1 MDWKDQRQV
10 SEYVEL
16 LNEKLGLE
24 PYSIYMMPKSVQDG
38 GRAGDITGDYE
49 WSIDDIV
56 VPSGID
62 LPTVNDSEITN
73 RITNK
78 EWVNVRTRRNR
89 ALKNSDVMALQD
101 RVMTD
106 EQKTYRQA
114 LRDLPS
120 TQSDP
125 FNITWPTKPSSLYN
139 KKTLK
144 L

>member
-24 PYSIYMMPKSVQDG
+24 PYTIYMMPKSVQDG
-38 GRAGDITGDYE
+38 GRAGDIAGDYE

-89 ALKNSDVMALQD
+89 ALKKSDVMALQD

-114 LRDLPS
+114 LRDLPK

-125 FNITWPTKPSSLYN
+125 FNITWPTKPSS
-139 KKTLK
+139 
-144 L
+144 

>member
-1 MDWKDQRQV
+1 MDWKNQVQV

-16 LNEKLGLE
+16 MNEKLGLK
-24 PYSIYMMPKSVQDG
+24 PNTIYMMPKSVQNG

-49 WSIDDIV
+49 WSMYDIV
-56 VPSGID
+56 VPDGVT
-62 LPTVNDSEITN
+62 LPAVTDSEITN

-78 EWVNVRTRRNR
+78 MWEGVRARRNK

-114 LRDLPS
+114 LRDLPA

-125 FNITWPTKPSSLYN
+125 FNITWPKKPS
-139 KKTLK
+139 
-144 L
+144 

>member
-1 MDWKDQRQV
+1 MDWKNQQQV

-16 LNEKLGLE
+16 LNEKLGLK
-24 PYSIYMMPKSVQDG
+24 PFTIYMMPKIVQNG
-38 GRAGDITGDYE
+38 EKAGDITGDYE
-49 WSIDDIV
+49 WSTDDIV
-56 VPSGID
+56 VPDGVT
-62 LPTVNDSEITN
+62 LPAVPDSEITT

-78 EWVNVRTRRNR
+78 MWASVRTRRNR

-125 FNITWPTKPSSLYN
+125 FNITWPTKPS
-139 KKTLK
+139 
-144 L
+144 

>member
-1 MDWKDQRQV
+1 MDWKDQRQI

-24 PYSIYMMPKSVQDG
+24 PCTIYMMPKSVQDG
-38 GRAGDITGDYE
+38 GSAGDITGDYE

-78 EWVNVRTRRNR
+78 ALVNVRTRRNR

-125 FNITWPTKPSSLYN
+125 FNITWPTKPS
-139 KKTLK
+139 
-144 L
+144 

>member
-1 MDWKDQRQV
+1 MDWKNHQQV

-24 PYSIYMMPKSVQDG
+24 PFTIYMMPKSVQDG

-56 VPSGID
+56 VPDGID
-62 LPTVNDSEITN
+62 LPAVNDSEITN

-78 EWVNVRTRRNR
+78 MWAAIRLKRNR
-89 ALKNSDVMALQD
+89 KLSNSDVMALQD

-114 LRDLPS
+114 LRDLPK

-125 FNITWPTKPSSLYN
+125 FNITWPTKPSS
-139 KKTLK
+139 
-144 L
+144 

>member
-1 MDWKDQRQV
+1 MDWKDQVQV

-16 LNEKLGLE
+16 MNEKLGLK
-24 PYSIYMMPKSVQDG
+24 PNTIYMMPKSVQDG

-49 WSIDDIV
+49 WSMYDIV
-56 VPSGID
+56 VPDGVT
-62 LPTVNDSEITN
+62 LPEVTDSEITN

-78 EWVNVRTRRNR
+78 MWEGVRARRNK

-106 EQKTYRQA
+106 EQKAYRQA
-114 LRDLPS
+114 LRDLPA

-125 FNITWPTKPSSLYN
+125 FNITWPKKPS
-139 KKTLK
+139 
-144 L
+144 

>member
-1 MDWKDQRQV
+1 MDWKNQVQV

-16 LNEKLGLE
+16 MNEKLGLE
-24 PYSIYMMPKSVQDG
+24 PNTIYMMPKSVQDG

-49 WSIDDIV
+49 WSTDDIV
-56 VPSGID
+56 VPDGVT
-62 LPTVNDSEITN
+62 LPAVTDSEITN

-78 EWVNVRTRRNR
+78 MWEGVRARRNK

-106 EQKTYRQA
+106 EQKAYRQA

-125 FNITWPTKPSSLYN
+125 FNITWPTKPAS
-139 KKTLK
+139 
-144 L
+144 

>member
-49 WSIDDIV
+49 WSTDDIV
-56 VPSGID
+56 VPDGVT
-62 LPTVNDSEITN
+62 LPAVTDSEITN

-78 EWVNVRTRRNR
+78 EWANVRTRRNR
-89 ALKNSDVMALQD
+89 ALLNSDVMALQD
-101 RVMTD
+101 RVMTED
-106 EQKTYRQA
+106 QKAYRQA

-125 FNITWPTKPSSLYN
+125 FNITWPTKPAS
-139 KKTLK
+139 
-144 L
+144 

>member
-1 MDWKDQRQV
+1 MDWKNQVQV

-16 LNEKLGLE
+16 MNEKLGLK
-24 PYSIYMMPKSVQDG
+24 PNTIYMMPKSVQNG

-49 WSIDDIV
+49 WSMYDIV
-56 VPSGID
+56 VPDGVT
-62 LPTVNDSEITN
+62 LPEVTDSEITN

-78 EWVNVRTRRNR
+78 MWEGVRARRNK

-106 EQKTYRQA
+106 EQKAYRQA
-114 LRDLPS
+114 LRDLPA

-125 FNITWPTKPSSLYN
+125 FNITWPKKPS
-139 KKTLK
+139 
-144 L
+144 

>member
-16 LNEKLGLE
+16 MNEKLGLE
-24 PYSIYMMPKSVQDG
+24 PCTIYMMPKLVQDG
-38 GRAGDITGDYE
+38 GGPGDITGDYE
-49 WSIDDIV
+49 WSTDDIV
-56 VPSGID
+56 VPDGVT
-62 LPTVNDSEITN
+62 LPAVTDSEITN

-78 EWVNVRTRRNR
+78 AWANVRTRRNR
-89 ALKNSDVMALQD
+89 ALLNSDVMALQD

-114 LRDLPS
+114 LRDLPT

-125 FNITWPTKPSSLYN
+125 FNITWPTKPS
-139 KKTLK
+139 
-144 L
+144 

>member
-1 MDWKDQRQV
+1 MDWKDQVQV

-16 LNEKLGLE
+16 MNEKLGLE
-24 PYSIYMMPKSVQDG
+24 PNTIYMMPKSVQDG

-49 WSIDDIV
+49 WSTDDIV
-56 VPSGID
+56 VPDGVT
-62 LPTVNDSEITN
+62 LPAVTDSEITN

-78 EWVNVRTRRNR
+78 MWEGVRARRNK

-101 RVMTD
+101 RVMTN
-106 EQKTYRQA
+106 EQKAYRQA

-125 FNITWPTKPSSLYN
+125 FNITWPTKPAS
-139 KKTLK
+139 
-144 L
+144 

>member
-24 PYSIYMMPKSVQDG
+24 PYTIYMMPKSVQDG

-62 LPTVNDSEITN
+62 LPKVNDSEITN

-78 EWVNVRTRRNR
+78 AWVNVRTRRNR

-114 LRDLPS
+114 LRDLTS

-125 FNITWPTKPSSLYN
+125 FNITWPTKPS
-139 KKTLK
+139 
-144 L
+144 

>member
-24 PYSIYMMPKSVQDG
+24 PCTIYMMPKSIQDG
-38 GRAGDITGDYE
+38 GSASDITGDYE
-49 WSIDDIV
+49 WSTDDIV
-56 VPSGID
+56 VPDGVT
-62 LPTVNDSEITN
+62 LPAVTDSEITN

-78 EWVNVRTRRNR
+78 AWVDVRTRRNR
-89 ALKNSDVMALQD
+89 ALLNSDVMALQD

-114 LRDLPS
+114 LRDLPT

-125 FNITWPTKPSSLYN
+125 FNITWPTKPAS
-139 KKTLK
+139 
-144 L
+144 

>member
-16 LNEKLGLE
+16 MNEKLGLE
-24 PYSIYMMPKSVQDG
+24 PNTIYMMPKSVQEG

-78 EWVNVRTRRNR
+78 AWVNVRTRRNR

-114 LRDLPS
+114 LRDLPAS
-120 TQSDP
+120 ASPKLNASGDLDLSSVT
-125 FNITWPTKPSSLYN
+125 FPTEPS
-139 KKTLK
+139 
-144 L
+144 

>member
-24 PYSIYMMPKSVQDG
+24 PYTIYMMPKSVQDG

-78 EWVNVRTRRNR
+78 AWVNVRTRRNR

-101 RVMTD
+101 RVMTN
-106 EQKTYRQA
+106 EQKAYRQA

-125 FNITWPTKPSSLYN
+125 FNITWPTKPAS
-139 KKTLK
+139 
-144 L
+144 

>member
-1 MDWKDQRQV
+1 MDWKNQEQV

-24 PYSIYMMPKSVQDG
+24 SFTIYMLPKIVQNG

-49 WSIDDIV
+49 WSTDDIV
-56 VPSGID
+56 VPDGVT
-62 LPTVNDSEITN
+62 LPAVTDSEITN

-78 EWVNVRTRRNR
+78 AWANVRTRRNR
-89 ALKNSDVMALQD
+89 ALLNSDVMALQD

-114 LRDLPS
+114 LRDLPT

-125 FNITWPTKPSSLYN
+125 FNITWPTKPAS
-139 KKTLK
+139 
-144 L
+144 

>member
-1 MDWKDQRQV
+1 MDWKDQVQV

-16 LNEKLGLE
+16 MNEKLGLE
-24 PYSIYMMPKSVQDG
+24 PNTIYMMPKSVQDG

-49 WSIDDIV
+49 WSTDDIV
-56 VPSGID
+56 VPDGVT
-62 LPTVNDSEITN
+62 LPAVTDSEITN

-78 EWVNVRTRRNR
+78 MWEGVRARRNR

-106 EQKTYRQA
+106 EQKAYRQA

-125 FNITWPTKPSSLYN
+125 FNITWPTKPAS
-139 KKTLK
+139 
-144 L
+144 

>member
-1 MDWKDQRQV
+1 MDWKDQVQV

-16 LNEKLGLE
+16 MNEKLGLE
-24 PYSIYMMPKSVQDG
+24 PNTIYMMPKSVQDG

-49 WSIDDIV
+49 WSTDDIV
-56 VPSGID
+56 VPDGVT
-62 LPTVNDSEITN
+62 LPAVTDSEITN

-78 EWVNVRTRRNR
+78 MWEGVRARRNK

-106 EQKTYRQA
+106 EQKAYRQA

-125 FNITWPTKPSSLYN
+125 FNITWPTKPAS
-139 KKTLK
+139 
-144 L
+144 

>member
-1 MDWKDQRQV
+1 MDWKNQEQV

-24 PYSIYMMPKSVQDG
+24 PFTIYMMPKIVQNG

-49 WSIDDIV
+49 WSTDDIV
-56 VPSGID
+56 VPDGVT
-62 LPTVNDSEITN
+62 LPAVTDSEITN

-78 EWVNVRTRRNR
+78 AWANVRIRRNR
-89 ALKNSDVMALQD
+89 ALLNSDVMALQD

-114 LRDLPS
+114 LRDLPT

-125 FNITWPTKPSSLYN
+125 FNITWPTKPAS
-139 KKTLK
+139 
-144 L
+144 